1 MRKSI
6 WAFLSGLLA
15 LVLLAAA
22 ACGGGGDKGSGD
34 AGSQKDAGNSS
45 SSGGSQSSSN
55 GGSSSGGGALSSLL
69 VSNPADAL
77 GKSATAF
84 SDQVKSMK
92 GNFGFSM
99 SGAGADMGVKG
110 DFSYRSPDAVYMTMN
125 VAGTGGA
132 AAALGDIKFDIL
144 MLGDKLYMNT
154 PFFGG
159 WVVMSMSDIGVDAQ
173 QYEKLLQDHSPF
185 DYSAL
190 IKDLQGINVVGTE
203 EINGHAYAHLQVQTD
218 FAKALAALASSFG
231 STGFDASTLP
241 TAALSGPLTL
251 DLWVDP
257 DTGLPYRIQAGGSVD
272 IPDTGTGTAG
282 GPMQFQMKFE
292 FEEYNGS
299 VDIPDAPKD
308 AKSFVDLFSDG
319 GIFGN
324 SSSDQGGQ

>member
-6 WAFLSGLLA
+6 WAFLSGLL
-15 LVLLAAA
+15 VLIVLAAV

-34 AGSQKDAGNSS
+34 AGYQKDAGNSS
-45 SSGGSQSSSN
+45 GSDGSNSQS
-55 GGSSSGGGALSSLL
+55 GSLTELMVA
-69 VSNPADAL
+69 NPAEAL
-77 GKSATAF
+77 GKSASAF

-92 GNFGFSM
+92 GNFGFMM
-99 SGAGADMGVKG
+99 SGAGANVGVNG
-110 DFSYRSPDAVYMTMN
+110 DFSYRAPDSVYMTMN
-125 VAGTGGA
+125 VAAAGSDA
-132 AAALGDIKFDIL
+132 AAALGNMKFDVL

-190 IKDLQGINVVGTE
+190 IKDLQGVNLVGTE
-203 EINGHAYAHLQVQTD
+203 EIDGHAYAHLQLKTD
-218 FAKALAALASSFG
+218 FGKAMEALASSFE
-231 STGFDASTLP
+231 STGFDSSTVPADVLN
-241 TAALSGPLTL
+241 GPLTL

-257 DTGLPYRIQAGGSVD
+257 DTNLPRRIRAGGSLD
-272 IPDTGTGTAG
+272 IPDTGTVTGG

-308 AKSFVDLFSDG
+308 AKSFVDLFGEG
-319 GIFGN
+319 GIFGD

>member
-6 WAFLSGLLA
+6 WAFLSGLL
-15 LVLLAAA
+15 VLIVLAAV

-34 AGSQKDAGNSS
+34 AGLQKDAGNSS
-45 SSGGSQSSSN
+45 GSDGSQSSSN

-69 VSNPADAL
+69 VSNPAEAL
-77 GKSATAF
+77 GKSASAF

-92 GNFGFSM
+92 GNLGFLM
-99 SGAGADMGVKG
+99 SGAGANAVVNG

-132 AAALGDIKFDIL
+132 AALGEIKFDIL

-190 IKDLQGINVVGTE
+190 IKDLQGVNLVGTE
-203 EINGHAYAHLQVQTD
+203 EIDGHTYAHLQLKTD
-218 FAKALAALASSFG
+218 FGKAMAALASSFD

-241 TAALSGPLTL
+241 TDALSGPLTL

-257 DTGLPYRIQAGGSVD
+257 DTGLPHRIQAGGSLD
-272 IPDTGTGTAG
+272 IPDTGTGTGG

-308 AKSFVDLFSDG
+308 AKSFVDLFGDG
-319 GIFGN
+319 GIFGD